1 MLPRVLDAQLD
12 SAKVIQVKLP
22 VFHVARV
29 NSMTLLMRRHAN
41 LVKHRLS
48 LVAKKETPVAQLAP
62 QVGRPRKAVPNAPRA
77 GRVRLVTGAKIVQWV
92 LLEKVLTQMPHNAN
106 NVIWVKPQRSQG
118 QLLAASVMWV
128 RTVVPT
134 VNVRHVLPA
143 NTKMAKVKQ
152 VVKNVTSIRI

>member
-1 MLPRVLDAQLD
+1 MLPRVLVAQLD

-48 LVAKKETPVAQLAP
+48 LVAKKEIPVAQLVP
-62 QVGRPRKAVPNAPRA
+62 QVGRPRKAVPNVSRA
-77 GRVRLVTGAKIVQWV
+77 VRVRLVTVCLVTVAKIAPSG

-106 NVIWVKPQRSQG
+106 NVYWVKPQRS
-118 QLLAASVMWV
+118 
-128 RTVVPT
+128 
-134 VNVRHVLPA
+134 
-143 NTKMAKVKQ
+143 
-152 VVKNVTSIRI
+152 